1 MMMSCIMNMSIQSI
15 CKPKLNK
22 KWIFTIYINTILN
35 KYWISN
41 HSISFIIRF
50 FHLVFSM
57 ILPIHKNI
65 YHDTGKHYSSR
76 REYLRN
82 KKNTQITSKKLFEHK
97 PDSLK
102 NYIDVCTSLYD
113 VSSVSLLFLNT
124 YLSLMIF

>member
-22 KWIFTIYINTILN
+22 KWIFTIYINTLLN

-41 HSISFIIRF
+41 HSV

-82 KKNTQITSKKLFEHK
+82 KKNTQITSKKSSVHK
-97 PDSLK
+97 PDYLR
-102 NYIDVCTSLYD
+102 NYIEVYTSLYD